1 MANMVCDLPDRCIDI
16 KLSCA
21 DCEHYKAVYDPKIY
35 KLVPL
40 GEESE
45 SCKEAELWTRQR
57 VLKEAEKCVCG
68 QRDQDY
74 GTPEDS
80 FQRIADLWSA
90 YFGFDDWRG
99 KFSAV
104 DVAIMMAL
112 LKVARIANNPG
123 HMDSYVDGCGYFAC
137 GGEIAG
143 KEAQEGGN
151 GSP

>member
-1 MANMVCDLPDRCIDI
+1 MANMVCDLPGRCINI
-16 KLSCA
+16 KIPCA
-21 DCEHYKAVYDPKIY
+21 DCEHYKALYDPKIY
-35 KLVPL
+35 KLVPI

-45 SCKEAELWTRQR
+45 PCKDAEPWTRHR
-57 VLKEAEKCVCG
+57 VLKEAERCVCG
-68 QRDQDY
+68 GREQDY
-74 GTPEDS
+74 GSPENS
-80 FQRIADLWSA
+80 FKRIADLWNA
-90 YFGFDDWRG
+90 YCGFDDGRG

-143 KEAQEGGN
+143 KEAQE
-151 GSP
+151 